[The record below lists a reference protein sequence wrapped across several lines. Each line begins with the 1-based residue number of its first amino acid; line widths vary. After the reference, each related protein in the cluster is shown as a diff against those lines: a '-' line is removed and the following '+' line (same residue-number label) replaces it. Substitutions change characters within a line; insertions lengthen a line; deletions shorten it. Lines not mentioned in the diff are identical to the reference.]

1 MVKSWIFK
9 LKCSHRQTKAYSYV
23 RFSCFQSELTS
34 LLKTA
39 EELRIKGLAEVS
51 WRSDRE
57 MEAAESGDEESD
69 QGPQPK
75 KLKTEPY
82 SPKPMQNSI
91 AASQLTR
98 DEYNVRLFSFNFET
112 YICSL
117 SCGQLARRTLGAP
130 SINPGY
136 SISNFWQKNIT

>member
-1 MVKSWIFK
+1 MQGIELFCYWLIVDIHV
-9 LKCSHRQTKAYSYV
+9 L
-23 RFSCFQSELTS
+23 QSELTS

-82 SPKPMQNSI
+82 SPKPIQNSI
-91 AASQLTR
+91 TASQQSR
-98 DEYNVRLFSFNFET
+98 DEYNVRFFSLNFEAC
-112 YICSL
+112 IL
-117 SCGQLARRTLGAP
+117 SFSWNYFQVEL
-130 SINPGY
+130 
-136 SISNFWQKNIT
+136 